1 MWGGRA
7 GVAISWNAQYL
18 GWWCAGGWSGSGK
31 KPGPTFFFGWFGGDR
46 SPGPKH
52 AKYTSHSKKQ
62 AKKKNSKTKGGS
74 TESHPP
80 TSTAQHLQDH
90 TQIGHQLASYSK
102 PHLNLCI
109 LAMVFCCIF
118 FVVVFFCFSPRRWSS
133 RHPNSSP
140 RRKPLR
146 GGFFEFLSQP
156 RSGPRA
162 RIPPAARLRLR
173 LRLRLQ
179 L

>member
-1 MWGGRA
+1 M
-7 GVAISWNAQYL
+7 
-18 GWWCAGGWSGSGK
+18 GWAGGCSHFVERSVFGVVVRGGLVWFGK
-31 KPGPTFFFGWFGGDR
+31 KTRPYLFFLVGSEGTAA
-46 SPGPKH
+46 PVQNTQ
-52 AKYTSHSKKQ
+52 KYKPFEKTGQ
-62 AKKKNSKTKGGS
+62 KKKLKKKGGC

-109 LAMVFCCIF
+109 LAIVFCCILLLF
-118 FVVVFFCFSPRRWSS
+118 FFCFSPRRWSS